1 VAALS
6 KPNRQTPIGVEDY
19 LISAV
24 FDLFASNRVDR
35 NDVQVPN
42 MCIFLE
48 KYTTH
53 RDMEAV
59 AALYIANDDLPAK
72 LETGYFT

>member
-1 VAALS
+1 MS

-19 LISAV
+19 LSSSV
-24 FDLFASNRVDR
+24 FDSFASNRVDR
-35 NDVQVPN
+35 DDVQFPN
-42 MCIFLE
+42 MCIFFE

-59 AALYIANDDLPAK
+59 TGPRIVNDDLQAK
-72 LETGYFT
+72 PGTGYFT